1 MERNTTKE
9 VTDLEGDIFAGVYKD
24 ISLTLGTDTALEMH
38 KLFKG
43 QQIIFPK
50 RLYSKEF
57 VYEYVKENYNGNNIR
72 ELSQMLDYSDRRI
85 RQILNN
91 L

>member
-1 MERNTTKE
+1 MNTTKE
-9 VTDLEGDIFAGVYKD
+9 VTDLEGDKFAGVYKE
-24 ISLTLGTDTALEMH
+24 IALTLGTDTAIEMH